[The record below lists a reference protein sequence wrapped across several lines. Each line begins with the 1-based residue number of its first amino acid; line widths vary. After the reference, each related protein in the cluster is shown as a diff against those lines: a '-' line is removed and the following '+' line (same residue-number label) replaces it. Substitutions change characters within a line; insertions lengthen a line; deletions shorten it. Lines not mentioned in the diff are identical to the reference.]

1 MHHAFSRSLLLLP
14 LPLAG
19 CGGDSN
25 GSPPAAIVSGTIGAE
40 GGSLSVTSG
49 ALAGASIT
57 IPAGA
62 LTSPVAISFFED
74 TASLVP
80 GFVDVGPA
88 VRIEPDGLPLA
99 LPGVLTLPF
108 DPTRVPPAV
117 TAADFI
123 VRMRL
128 GDGRVFEEPAR
139 HVDQALGLVTVDAL
153 QLATWWVSVP
163 DEIDTRAYLPLNSG
177 DFYVYDSGLR
187 LTVAETR
194 VEPNFLGIPL
204 IKLTFSTTFAFF
216 SGMYLVDD
224 AAGALSLAGEFEI
237 GAENRQERL
246 DGAALILEPVE
257 PVGASSEV
265 VYTFTGF
272 VPFGGPV
279 PVYTGIAHT
288 TVSLVERTSIVT
300 PVHTFE
306 DVVLLQFDIERS
318 DSRPRSTTSRFRLW
332 LANGVGP
339 VQVQDNDNPPVRLVS
354 GVVGGRPIE

>member
-62 LTSPVAISFFED
+62 LTAPVAISFFED

-153 QLATWWVSVP
+153 QVEDHGLGVLELVGHVLGLVERRRRHDVRLGRPQVP
-163 DEIDTRAYLPLNSG
+163 P
-177 DFYVYDSGLR
+177 
-187 LTVAETR
+187 
-194 VEPNFLGIPL
+194 
-204 IKLTFSTTFAFF
+204 
-216 SGMYLVDD
+216 VDD
-224 AAGALSLAGEFEI
+224 AANDVFADPERVADLRPAEFLRQQCRHPLDEAGRVVGRAVLGARLAHQALAI
-237 GAENRQERL
+237 GAAIL
-246 DGAALILEPVE
+246 AA
-257 PVGASSEV
+257 AD
-265 VYTFTGF
+265 
-272 VPFGGPV
+272 
-279 PVYTGIAHT
+279 GIAAAAPPPAERRRHAAPAPHAPCR
-288 TVSLVERTSIVT
+288 SLR
-300 PVHTFE
+300 
-306 DVVLLQFDIERS
+306 
-318 DSRPRSTTSRFRLW
+318 
-332 LANGVGP
+332 
-339 VQVQDNDNPPVRLVS
+339 
-354 GVVGGRPIE
+354 